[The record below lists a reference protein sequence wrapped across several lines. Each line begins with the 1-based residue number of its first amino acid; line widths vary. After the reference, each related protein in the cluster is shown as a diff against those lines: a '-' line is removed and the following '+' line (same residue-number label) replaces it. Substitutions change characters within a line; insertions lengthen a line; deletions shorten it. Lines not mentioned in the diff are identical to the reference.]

1 MKKRFIAIIVLA
13 TLAITSANW
22 MERTYSLEP
31 QFSHQTR
38 MSDFPLLMIISLF
51 NLEDLFV
58 GCLWLQFDVD
68 SLGAVGNYHRLL
80 GTLDLITT
88 VKPDEF
94 HAWGLV
100 TYMRYKHWM
109 NEGEGKK
116 ATKALKELHRAQQR
130 FPSIARGW
138 YELAYMY
145 GLVLRDTPK
154 ALKYATQA
162 YSIEPNYENT
172 LMMQTLQRVYARNKG
187 LISPVPPPLS
197 KKYKGPKLN
206 K

>member
-1 MKKRFIAIIVLA
+1 MRKKIIAVII
-13 TLAITSANW
+13 LAILAVISSNW
-22 MERTYSLEP
+22 MERNYSLEP
-31 QFSHQTR
+31 KLSHQTR
-38 MSDFPLLMIISLF
+38 LSDFPLLMVVSIF
-51 NLEDLFV
+51 HLEDLFV
-58 GCLWLQFDVD
+58 GYLWLQFDVD

-94 HAWGLV
+94 HAWGLA
-100 TYMRYKHWM
+100 TFMRYKHWT
-109 NEGEGKK
+109 NEGNVKK
-116 ATKALKELHRAQQR
+116 AIQSINELHKAQQR

-172 LMMQTLQRVYARNKG
+172 LMMQTLQRVYARSKG

>member
-1 MKKRFIAIIVLA
+1 MKKRFIAMIVLA

-31 QFSHQTR
+31 QLSHQTR

-58 GCLWLQFDVD
+58 GYLWLQFDVD

-94 HAWGLV
+94 HAWGLA
-100 TYMRYKHWM
+100 TYMRYNHWM
-109 NEGEGKK
+109 NEGEAKK
-116 ATKALKELHRAQQR
+116 AIQAIKELHRAQQR
-130 FPSIARGW
+130 FPSNARGW

-145 GLVLRDTPK
+145 ALVLRDTSK
-154 ALKYATQA
+154 GLQYAIQA
-162 YSIEPNYENT
+162 YSIDPNKENT
-172 LMMQTLQRVYARNKG
+172 LMLQTLQRINARDKG
-187 LISPVPPPLS
+187 LIAPVPPPFS
-197 KKYKGPKLN
+197 KKNIGSGTK
-206 K
+206 